1 MANTSTTSSDTSP
14 DLSGDAIPESLYK
27 NPLGKQRKISVQ
39 RYFEISLF
47 AMLGIGFVTLA
58 LTGRLD
64 TVSTLAVFLAL
75 IIRFWGYFKDADL
88 RLQPRT
94 VTRLSIFYIV
104 FYLFDMLFLATGG
117 PLQQMLQAT
126 VHLVLFT
133 AIIKVYSAS
142 THRDYIYL
150 AVLSFLQML
159 AGAILTVDT
168 AYFICFAVYILLAIS
183 TFISY
188 EIKRSLEAAE
198 RPSEG
203 PFREPDRNRSA
214 LEKSLMSVTAGAA
227 VGILVLACGLFFLIP
242 RYNTGYLRKL
252 NLQPARITGFSE
264 TVRLGDIGR
273 ILESNVVVMRVIPSG
288 GPKDLVGVKW
298 RGIGLTSFD
307 GKQWYRD
314 DTSLRMVRKP
324 SPDRFVM
331 PRWDGGGAR
340 PRREIRYRVLRAAIS
355 NDTLFAAAEPLEI
368 RGSFPQVAVDQTDSI
383 HKPDYLFS
391 PLQYEVVSNLGK
403 PNPDDLRRA
412 SGEYPNQIR
421 LTYLQLPQI
430 DLRIAMLASE
440 KTAEFDN
447 DYDRAAAI
455 ERYLRDN
462 FRYTLSP
469 PDIDPQNPIGSFL
482 FTSQAGY
489 CEYFAASMTLM
500 LRTLDIPARL
510 VNGFQTGSYNPIGED
525 FIVRG
530 RDAHSWV
537 EVYFPG
543 YGWVSFDPTPPDPN
557 PVIAGVMDNYLD
569 AVELFWQEWVI
580 NYDFVHQVR
589 LARNVDRTSRRASL
603 RMRDSFRNAR
613 EWGIERAQG
622 AEAWVMGHKILVF
635 TFLLL
640 GFGFLLGAEKLGNWR
655 ELRFRWAWRFG
666 GEREALG
673 PKEASFAYSGL
684 LSLLR
689 KGGLKKSP
697 SQTPMEFAD
706 SIERSPVRSAVRE
719 FTEFYNA
726 SRFGEAGVSIS
737 KFRELM
743 GNVRAALAAGSKKD
757 ARR

>member
-1 MANTSTTSSDTSP
+1 MAITSTTSSDTSP
-14 DLSGDAIPESLYK
+14 NLSGDSL
-27 NPLGKQRKISVQ
+27 PDSLDKQRKISVQ

-47 AMLGIGFVTLA
+47 AMLGTGFVTLA
-58 LTGRLD
+58 LTGRLGA
-64 TVSTLAVFLAL
+64 VSMPAVLLAL
-75 IIRFWGYFKDADL
+75 IIRFWGYFKDLDL

-94 VTRLSIFYIV
+94 VTRLSIFYVV
-104 FYLFDMLFLATGG
+104 FYFFDMLFLATGG

-142 THRDYIYL
+142 THRDYVYL

-168 AYFICFAVYILLAIS
+168 AYFVCFAVYILLAIS

-198 RPSEG
+198 RPPEG
-203 PFREPDRNRSA
+203 PFPEPDRNRSA
-214 LEKSLMSVTAGAA
+214 LEKSLMSITAGAA
-227 VGILVLACGLFFLIP
+227 VGILLLACALFFLIP

-252 NLQPARITGFSE
+252 NLQPERITGFSE

-273 ILESNVVVMRVIPSG
+273 ILESNVVVMRVIPAG

-314 DTSLRMVRKP
+314 DTSLRMVNRP
-324 SPDRFVM
+324 SPDRFVL
-331 PRWDGGGAR
+331 PRWDGRDAR

-368 RGSFPQVAVDQTDSI
+368 RGSFRQVAVDQTDSI

-391 PLQYEVVSNLGK
+391 PLQYEAVSNLGK

-412 SGEYPNQIR
+412 SQEYPAEIL
-421 LTYLQLPQI
+421 LTYLQLPRI

-543 YGWVSFDPTPPDPN
+543 YGWVCFDPTPPDPN

-580 NYDFVHQVR
+580 NYDFVHQAR
-589 LARNVDRTSRRASL
+589 LARNVDRTSRRASR
-603 RMRDSFRNAR
+603 RMRDSFRRAR
-613 EWGIERAQG
+613 EWGVERAQG
-622 AEAWVMGHKILVF
+622 VEAWVMDHKIPVF
-635 TFLLL
+635 TLLLL
-640 GFGFLLGAEKLGNWR
+640 GFAFLLGADKLGNWR
-655 ELRFRWAWRFG
+655 ELRFHWAWRFG
-666 GEREALG
+666 REGEALG
-673 PKEASFAYSGL
+673 PQEASFAYSGL

-689 KGGLKKSP
+689 QRGLKKSP
-697 SQTPMEFAD
+697 SLTPMEFAG
-706 SIERSPVRSAVRE
+706 SIESAPVRGAVRE
-719 FTEFYNA
+719 FTELYNA
-726 SRFGEAGVSIS
+726 SRFGEAGVSIA
-737 KFRELM
+737 KFRELK
-743 GNVRAALAAGSKKD
+743 GKVRAALSASRKN
-757 ARR
+757 ARP

>member
-1 MANTSTTSSDTSP
+1 
-14 DLSGDAIPESLYK
+14 
-27 NPLGKQRKISVQ
+27 
-39 RYFEISLF
+39 
-47 AMLGIGFVTLA
+47 
-58 LTGRLD
+58 
-64 TVSTLAVFLAL
+64 
-75 IIRFWGYFKDADL
+75 
-88 RLQPRT
+88 
-94 VTRLSIFYIV
+94 
-104 FYLFDMLFLATGG
+104 MLFLATGG

-142 THRDYIYL
+142 THRDYVYL

-168 AYFICFAVYILLAIS
+168 AYFVCFAVYLLLAIS

-198 RPSEG
+198 RPPEG
-203 PFREPDRNRSA
+203 PFPEPDRNRSA
-214 LEKSLMSVTAGAA
+214 LEKSLMSITAGAA
-227 VGILVLACGLFFLIP
+227 LGILVLACGLFFLIP
-242 RYNTGYLRKL
+242 RFNTGYLRKL
-252 NLQPARITGFSE
+252 NLQPERITGFSE

-273 ILESNVVVMRVIPSG
+273 ILESNVVVMRVIPAG
-288 GPKDLVGVKW
+288 GPKDFVGVKW

-314 DTSLRMVRKP
+314 DTSLRMVNRP
-324 SPDRFVM
+324 SPDRFVL
-331 PRWDGGGAR
+331 PRWDGRDAR

-368 RGSFPQVAVDQTDSI
+368 RGSFRQVAVDQTDSI

-391 PLQYEVVSNLGK
+391 PLQYEAVSNLGK

-412 SGEYPNQIR
+412 SREYPNQIR
-421 LTYLQLPQI
+421 LTYLQLPRI

-530 RDAHSWV
+530 RDAYSWV

-580 NYDFVHQVR
+580 NYDSGRQVQLER
-589 LARNVDRTSRRASL
+589 SVYRTSRRASR
-603 RMRDSFRNAR
+603 RMRDSFRRAR
-613 EWGIERAQG
+613 EWGVEWSRG
-622 AEAWVMGHKILVF
+622 GEAWVMDHKILVF
-635 TFLLL
+635 TLLLL
-640 GFGFLLGAEKLGNWR
+640 GFAFLLGADKLGNWK

-666 GEREALG
+666 REGEALG
-673 PKEASFAYSGL
+673 PQEASLAYSGL

-697 SQTPMEFAD
+697 SQTPMEFAG
-706 SIERSPVRSAVRE
+706 SIESAPVRGAVRE
-719 FTEFYNA
+719 FTELYNA
-726 SRFGEAGVSIS
+726 SRFGEAGVSIA
-737 KFRELM
+737 KFRELK
-743 GNVRAALAAGSKKD
+743 GKVRAALSASRKNV
-757 ARR
+757 RP